1 MATSEPRETD
11 TRPWGTFT
19 VLDEDNGYKVKRIV
33 VLPKGRLS
41 YQRHASRSE
50 HWTIV
55 RGQARVTL
63 DGGEISLSVGE
74 SVDIPTGTAHR
85 VENPGSDNLVFIEVQ
100 RGEYLGEDDIVRL
113 DDDYGRS

>member
-1 MATSEPRETD
+1 MTSDHRKID

-19 VLDEDNGYKVKRIV
+19 VIDEDAGYKVKRIV

-41 YQRHASRSE
+41 YQLHASRSE

-55 RGQARVTL
+55 SGQALVTV
-63 DGGEISLSVGE
+63 DGGDFPLTVGE
-74 SVDIPTGTAHR
+74 SVDVPAGAAHR
-85 VENPGSDNLVFIEVQ
+85 VANAGSDKLVFIEVQ
-100 RGEYLGEDDIVRL
+100 RGAYLGEDDIVRL